1 LRQPHTDP
9 VGLLEPDTSAM
20 PEPLVSAARCEGYQ
34 PDAVRAAV
42 LAALAPWGGMP
53 HFVRPGMRVLLKPNL
68 VKDAHPSQGITTHPL
83 VVQVVADLVAE
94 AGGSVWVGDS
104 PAVRREVT
112 DRVLRETGILDAAKT
127 SGARIVRFESRRWKR
142 LNGLDYLVAAPVQ
155 EADLTINLPKLK
167 THSLTLYTG
176 AVKNL
181 FGTIAGSRKREL
193 HLARPGIVA
202 FSQVLVDVLQ
212 LVHPGLTIMDGVL
225 GIEGNGPGAS
235 GTPHRYGC
243 LLASPD
249 AVALDSIVAQA
260 MGYRPGEVLHL
271 RQAGERRLGTA
282 DLRAIHTVGERAAL
296 DFGALDL
303 PRIGQLLRVPSW
315 VTRPLR
321 PMARVRP
328 ALRADRCIG
337 CGACAE
343 VCPTGAMAAGK
354 LPQFDAARCIG
365 CLCCVEVC
373 PQAALEPR
381 RSLLARLIGIGY

>member
-1 LRQPHTDP
+1 
-9 VGLLEPDTSAM
+9 M
-20 PEPLVSAARCEGYQ
+20 PRPLVSVAECKDYQ
-34 PDAVRAAV
+34 PDAVRAALV
-42 LAALAPWGGMP
+42 TALAPWGGIR

-68 VKDAHPSQGITTHPL
+68 VKTAHPSQGITTHPT
-83 VVQVVADLVAE
+83 VVQVVANLVVE

-104 PAVRREVT
+104 PAVRSEVT
-112 DRVLRETGILDAAKT
+112 DRVLHETGMLRAAEA
-127 SGARIVRFESRRWKR
+127 SGAGIVRFESKRWER

-181 FGTIAGSRKREL
+181 YGAIVGSHKREL
-193 HLARPGIVA
+193 HVLRPGVVA

-212 LVHPGLTIMDGVL
+212 LVRPGLTIMDGVL

-235 GTPHRYGC
+235 GRPHRYGC

-249 AVALDSIVAQA
+249 PVALDTIVAQA

-271 RQAGERRLGTA
+271 RQAGERGLGAA
-282 DLRAIHTVGERAAL
+282 DPGAIEIVGSRAVLR
-296 DFGALDL
+296 FGALDL
-303 PRIGQLLRVPSW
+303 PRFGQLLRVPSW

-321 PMARVRP
+321 PAVRVLP
-328 ALRADRCIG
+328 VLRASECVG
-337 CGACAE
+337 CGVCAE
-343 VCPTGAMAAGK
+343 ACPTGAMSAGE
-354 LPQFDAARCIG
+354 LPRLDASCCIG

-373 PQAALEPR
+373 PQGALEPR

>member
-1 LRQPHTDP
+1 MRRLHADSAGLTAPSLP
-9 VGLLEPDTSAM
+9 VM
-20 PEPLVSAARCEGYQ
+20 PEPLVSVAKCEGYH

-68 VKDAHPSQGITTHPL
+68 VKGAHPAQGITTHPTL
-83 VVQVVADLVAE
+83 VQVVAGLVAE
-94 AGGSVWVGDS
+94 AGGSAWVGDS
-104 PAVRREVT
+104 PAVRPEVT
-112 DRVLRETGILDAAKT
+112 DRVLRETGVLDAAEA
-127 SGARIVRFESRRWKR
+127 SGAQIVRFESKRWQR
-142 LNGLDYLVAAPVQ
+142 LNELDYLVAAPVD

-181 FGTIAGSRKREL
+181 FGTIVGSWKREL
-193 HLARPGIVA
+193 HLVRPGIVA

-225 GIEGNGPGAS
+225 GIDGNGPGAS

-249 AVALDSIVAQA
+249 PVALDSIAAQA
-260 MGYRPGEVLHL
+260 MGYRAGEVLHL
-271 RQAGERRLGTA
+271 RQAGERGLGVADPQAIDTTGDLTA
-282 DLRAIHTVGERAAL
+282 LG
-296 DFGALDL
+296 FGSLDL

-321 PMARVRP
+321 PVVRVRP
-328 ALRADRCIG
+328 ALRAAECTG
-337 CGACAE
+337 CGTCVEA
-343 VCPTGAMAAGK
+343 CPTGAMTADK
-354 LPQFDAARCIG
+354 LPRLDASRCIG

-373 PQAALEPR
+373 PRGALEPR
-381 RSLLARLIGIGY
+381 RSLLARLIGMGY